1 MGGKKFVYDKGREE
15 NFTDGDNLIFSV
27 FFDGT
32 QNNKTNTEI
41 GEMRRDEIERRGNE
55 SYKRRFHFLAEDPI
69 PERSIPSNE
78 PIYEGGT
85 LKGVKI
91 VGLKEAG
98 DSYENDYT
106 NVARLWKSYKE
117 IEGVQIPIY
126 IEGVGTTD
134 GKKPNEPSIEIKKKF
149 YKDKND
155 KDIENGTDEQLVLDA
170 ADDMAAVGT
179 GVFSTS
185 VRAKARKAC
194 DKILEKLDK
203 YKHSSKYFISTLTI
217 DVYGFSRG
225 ATTARYF
232 THFVTCTD
240 TEKEKSKYYENH
252 DISKEVMPI
261 IDHIK
266 DSCSRNFEFW
276 DDETL
281 SKIDK
286 AKKLQ
291 FAVVKTEAEL
301 IKAAAELYDVVE
313 RAYTEELH
321 DYFQQQLKNA
331 GIKVNHINVRFLGLF
346 DTVSSYGLFHDN
358 DVSDLSLDAVNKA
371 QKVIHLAAADEY
383 RKNFALT
390 NIQKAGFKGI
400 ELLLPGVH
408 CDVGGA
414 YVNTAYE
421 RTAFY
426 ITSLYDEEGIAP
438 SNILLGPVGS
448 WIKEALEPN
457 AKKFRNKLIEE
468 GWLQSNQWEFV
479 YKGWLGGGTKAAQ
492 SVILTGVIQTI
503 IKNLPNARGINY
515 LKEINEKMFEGMQ
528 IGLPPFGILY
538 GHRLLSNKYTFIPL
552 EIMADFSLEMNVPI
566 NKSYFASQGWSV
578 TSDLEYT
585 KNRLTQY
592 KNAVVNLRDDLK
604 SEHDKEEIERI
615 KRDSVLKEFGGFIT
629 DKITSDKQKKYIK
642 KTKNI
647 SYKDFLTND
656 KELHHLR
663 NNYLHWSAKSD
674 SFGLDPI
681 TRSHKF
687 EKTRVI
693 YNG

>member
-1 MGGKKFVYDKGREE
+1 MGGKKFVYDKGKKE
-15 NFTDGDNLIFSV
+15 NFIDGDNLVISV

-32 QNNKTNTEI
+32 QNNKTNTEA
-41 GEMRRDEIERRGNE
+41 GKDRRDKIEKQGNE
-55 SYKRRFHFLAEDPI
+55 NYKRHFEFLVEDPP
-69 PERSIPSNE
+69 PEPSVPSNG
-78 PIYEGGT
+78 PTYNGGV
-85 LKGVKI
+85 LQEVKI
-91 VGLKEAG
+91 TLTHIEEKT

-106 NVARLWKSYKE
+106 NVARLWKSYDVV
-117 IEGVQIPIY
+117 EGIQEAIY
-126 IEGVGTTD
+126 IEGVGTED
-134 GKKPNEPSIEIKKKF
+134 NKE
-149 YKDKND
+149 
-155 KDIENGTDEQLVLDA
+155 
-170 ADDMAAVGT
+170 DDMAAVGT

-185 VRAKARKAC
+185 VRAKAKKAC
-194 DKILEKLDK
+194 DDILKKLDS
-203 YKHSSKYFISTLTI
+203 YKDKKDKFINTLTI

-252 DISKEVMPI
+252 DISKEVMPVI
-261 IDHIK
+261 ERIQK
-266 DSCSRNFEFW
+266 FCSMNFEFW

-281 SKIDK
+281 SKMDK
-286 AKKLQ
+286 TKKLP
-291 FAVVKTEAEL
+291 FAIVKTEAEL
-301 IKAAAELYDVVE
+301 IKAAADLYDVVE
-313 RAYTEELH
+313 RAYTENEH
-321 DYFQQQLKNA
+321 DYFQQQLRNE
-331 GIKVNHINVRFLGLF
+331 GIKVNHVNVRFLGLF
-346 DTVSSYGLFHDN
+346 DTVSSYGLFYDN

-390 NIQKAGFKGI
+390 NIQNAGFKGI

-414 YVNTAYE
+414 YVTTAYE

-468 GWLQSNQWEFV
+468 GWLQSNQWEFI
-479 YKGWLGGGTKAAQ
+479 YKNWLGGDTKAVQ

-503 IKNLPNARGINY
+503 IKKLPNARGINY
-515 LKEINEKMFEGMQ
+515 LKEINEKRFEGLQ

-552 EIMADFSLEMNVPI
+552 EMMADFSLEMNVPI
-566 NKSYFASQGWSV
+566 NKGYFALQGWTI
-578 TSDLEYT
+578 TSDLQYT
-585 KNRLTQY
+585 KKALMQY

-604 SEHDKEEIERI
+604 GKHDKEEIERMTREGI
-615 KRDSVLKEFGGFIT
+615 LEETVGFIE
-629 DKITSDKQKKYIK
+629 DNIFTSDKQKKYIK
-642 KTKNI
+642 KTKKI
-647 SYKDFLTND
+647 SYKDFLTNE

-674 SFGLDPI
+674 SFGLDPV
-681 TRSHKF
+681 TRSHEF

-693 YNG
+693 NKG